1 MHVTP
6 IDSSSRKEV
15 NAFLELPFRIYADCP
30 QWVPPL
36 MMNAR
41 RWFNREQ
48 NPYYRHSEA
57 AFFLARSDDGD
68 VIGRLAVLDHANHNA
83 YHHSRTAFFYLFE
96 CIHHQEAAH
105 QLFNAGYEWARAR
118 GLDQIVGPRGFSA
131 MDGAGLLVEGFEH
144 RPAFGI
150 PYNLPFYRELIE
162 AEGFQLQRD
171 MLSGYLDRRVEFP
184 ERVHRVAQKVAER
197 RGLHIARFKN
207 RRDLRRIV
215 PQIRSLYNAAL
226 ADMPDNAPLTEDE
239 ADAIAQQMI
248 WFADPSII
256 KIVRKD
262 DQPVGFIF
270 AYPDISAAVQ
280 RNRGRL
286 FPFGWLDILIEL
298 RRTRW
303 VNLNGAGIIAEQR
316 GLGSTAILIS
326 EIAHDLLQSRYDY
339 ADFVQIRADNDKM
352 LREVSRFGIDFYK
365 RHRLYRKSLV

>member
-1 MHVTP
+1 
-6 IDSSSRKEV
+6 
-15 NAFLELPFRIYADCP
+15 
-30 QWVPPL
+30 
-36 MMNAR
+36 
-41 RWFNREQ
+41 
-48 NPYYRHSEA
+48 
-57 AFFLARSDDGD
+57 
-68 VIGRLAVLDHANHNA
+68 
-83 YHHSRTAFFYLFE
+83 
-96 CIHHQEAAH
+96 
-105 QLFNAGYEWARAR
+105 
-118 GLDQIVGPRGFSA
+118 
-131 MDGAGLLVEGFEH
+131 
-144 RPAFGI
+144 
-150 PYNLPFYRELIE
+150 
-162 AEGFQLQRD
+162 
-171 MLSGYLDRRVEFP
+171 
-184 ERVHRVAQKVAER
+184 
-197 RGLHIARFKN
+197 
-207 RRDLRRIV
+207 
-215 PQIRSLYNAAL
+215 
-226 ADMPDNAPLTEDE
+226 MPDNAPLTEDE

>member
-1 MHVTP
+1 MQ
-6 IDSSSRKEV
+6 IDQIDEKSKQGIG
-15 NAFLELPFRIYADCP
+15 AFLELPFRIYADCP

-36 MMNAR
+36 AMNAR
-41 RWFNREQ
+41 RWFDRRR
-48 NPYYRHSEA
+48 NPFYRHSEA
-57 AFFLARSDDGD
+57 AFFLARSNSGRPL
-68 VIGRLAVLDHANHNA
+68 GRLAVLDHANHNQ
-83 YHHSRTAFFYLFE
+83 YHNSRTAFFYLFE
-96 CIHHQEAAH
+96 CENDHEAAH
-105 QLFNAGYEWARAR
+105 ALFDAGSSWARAR

-131 MDGAGLLVEGFEH
+131 MDGAGLLIDGFEH

-150 PYNLPFYRELIE
+150 PYNLPYYRDLIE
-162 AEGFQLQRD
+162 AEGFELQRD
-171 MLSGYLDRRVEFP
+171 MLSGYLDRSIDFP
-184 ERVHRVAQKVAER
+184 DRIHRLARKVAER
-197 RGLHIARFKN
+197 RGLQITRFKN

-239 ADAIAQQMI
+239 ANAIAQQMI

-256 KIVRKD
+256 KIVLKD

-280 RNRGRL
+280 RTRGRL
-286 FPFGWLDILIEL
+286 IPLGWIDILLEL
-298 RRTRW
+298 RRTKW

-326 EIAHDLLQSRYDY
+326 EIAVDLLNSRYDY

-352 LREVSRFGIDFYK
+352 LREVAGFGVEFYK
-365 RHRLYRKSLV
+365 RHRLFRKSLS

>member
-15 NAFLELPFRIYADCP
+15 NAFLKLPFRIYADCP

-57 AFFLARSDDGD
+57 AFFLARSDEGD

-96 CIHHQEAAH
+96 CIHHQDVAH
-105 QLFNAGYEWARAR
+105 QLFNAGCEWARAR
-118 GLDQIVGPRGFSA
+118 GLDQIVGPRGFGA

-150 PYNLPFYRELIE
+150 PYNLPYYRELIE

-286 FPFGWLDILIEL
+286 FPLGWLDILIEL

-326 EIAHDLLQSRYDY
+326 EIAHDLIQSRYDY
-339 ADFVQIRADNDKM
+339 ADFVQIRADNDNM
-352 LREVSRFGIDFYK
+352 LREISRFGIDFYK